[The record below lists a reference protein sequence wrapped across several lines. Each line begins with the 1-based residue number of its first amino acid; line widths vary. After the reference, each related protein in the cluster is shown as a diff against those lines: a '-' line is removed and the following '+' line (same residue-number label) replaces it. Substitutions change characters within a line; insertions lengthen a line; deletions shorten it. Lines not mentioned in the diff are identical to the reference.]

1 MSKTRLDEGTIR
13 RFAQL
18 ANIPAL
24 GTISE
29 MSYARDDEA
38 LPGAEE
44 DVMADPMA
52 DEAPPE
58 EPVEDE
64 APAEPGDVD
73 VLGLVNAIADAIT
86 AETGVEVTASEE
98 VEGEE
103 APEEELPAPE
113 EELPAEEPAPEE
125 EAPLAE
131 AERDLAAA
139 NVELDTTGDLVNEI
153 TRRVARRLLRDS
165 ASKK

>member
-1 MSKTRLDEGTIR
+1 MSKKRLDEGTIR

-24 GTISE
+24 GAISE

-44 DVMADPMA
+44 DPMASDPMA
-52 DEAPPE
+52 DEAPVD
-58 EPVEDE
+58 EPIEDE
-64 APAEPGDVD
+64 APAEAGDVD

-86 AETGVEVTASEE
+86 SETGVEVTASEE
-98 VEGEE
+98 VEGEG
-103 APEEELPAPE
+103 APEEELPLPE
-113 EELPAEEPAPEE
+113 EEPPAEELAPE

-131 AERDLAAA
+131 VEKDLAAA
-139 NVELDTTGDLVNEI
+139 NVEIDATGDLVNEI